1 MLMKYL
7 IILLFALCSFGAYAQ
22 ESCNIIYGLRADPYK
37 PYEWV
42 DDKGAPQGMN
52 VDLLQRMAKK
62 AGCTYT
68 ITTGERDEL
77 LDKLKNNEITMMS
90 MSPIPQT
97 DQFAAYIEQ
106 SVVIYR
112 YAANR
117 IDDPPIEDMEDW
129 RNKTILFM
137 KGSYTDSYLQRHKDE
152 YNLELMGYQN
162 HEDMVED
169 YLAGKGD
176 FFVASLPSI
185 LSLPRHY
192 EIKICGYPM
201 MPTIYGFAMNKV
213 NSALYT
219 RLNSAMEELKASGDY
234 FEIMKK
240 WSRSQDTPLW
250 HKYIIPIV
258 LSVILMIILI
268 LLWNKSLH
276 MRVQQKTASL
286 NNLTGLLQMLLDVLP
301 EQIYLISAK
310 GEPVW
315 SNAASSK
322 SDFSI
327 ALIKNE
333 IEQAIETNKSFE
345 TKLFLDNTET
355 WEVSGIILE
364 KGEEPLLIVASN
376 ITEKVRQRDELL
388 VIDRMTALGNMAAN
402 IAHEI
407 NNPASL
413 IMHNIDFLQKL
424 ANDIH
429 AHVKTPE
436 AAKRFAG
443 LSWAD
448 ARQEEI
454 SAHTIITE
462 NIRRIINTV
471 NDLKTFSKK
480 RDDAYALVD
489 LKLILN
495 NSVRFVS
502 YFVKSYT
509 RDFTCRIDEPVAPIR
524 GHAQHIEQ
532 IIINLIQNA
541 CYALTDNAQAI
552 TCCLSESEDG
562 KYVVFSIEDEGCGMS
577 PEVKKKAFEAF
588 YTTRKNGTGLGLSIV
603 ASIVKEHRG
612 HYAIDSEEGEGTRIR
627 IFFPK
632 ETI

>member
-1 MLMKYL
+1 MKYL
-7 IILLFALCSFGAYAQ
+7 IILIFILFSAPVYAQ
-22 ESCNIIYGLRADPYK
+22 ESCNIIYGLRSDPYK
-37 PYEWV
+37 PYEWI
-42 DDKGAPQGMN
+42 DEQGKPHGMN
-52 VDLLQRMAKK
+52 VDLLKQMSKK
-62 AGCTYT
+62 AGCTYS
-68 ITTGERDEL
+68 IITGERDEL

-90 MSPIPQT
+90 MSPIPQS

-112 YAANR
+112 YAVNR
-117 IDDPPIEDMEDW
+117 IADPPIDDMEDW
-129 RNKTILFM
+129 RDKNVLFM
-137 KGSYTDSYLQRHKDE
+137 KGSYTDSYLQQHKDG
-152 YNLELMGYQN
+152 YNLELTGYQN
-162 HEDMVED
+162 HEDMVKD
-169 YLAGKGD
+169 FLAGKGD

-185 LSLPRHY
+185 LSLPRQY

-201 MPTIYGFAMNKV
+201 MPTIYGFAINKT
-213 NSALYT
+213 NTALYA
-219 RLNSAMEELKASGDY
+219 RLNNAMEDLKASGDY

-258 LSVILMIILI
+258 LTVMLMIILI

-286 NNLTGLLQMLLDVLP
+286 NTLTGLLQMLLDVLP
-301 EQIYLISAK
+301 EQIYLINVK
-310 GEPVW
+310 GLPVW
-315 SNAASSK
+315 SNAASSS

-327 ALIKNE
+327 ELIRNE
-333 IEQAIETNKSFE
+333 IEQAIATNKSFE
-345 TKLFLDNTET
+345 TKRFLDNTET

-364 KGEEPLLIVASN
+364 KGEDPLLIIASN

-407 NNPASL
+407 NNPASI

-424 ANDIH
+424 SNDIH
-429 AHVKTPE
+429 IYADTPE
-436 AAKRFAG
+436 SAKRFAG
-443 LSWAD
+443 LNWID

-495 NSVRFVS
+495 NSVRFIS
-502 YFVKSYT
+502 YFVKSFT
-509 RDFTCRIDEPVAPIR
+509 KNFTCRIDEPVALIK
-524 GHAQHIEQ
+524 GHSQHIEQ

-541 CYALTDNAQAI
+541 CYALTDNSQAI
-552 TCCLSESEDG
+552 TCSLSESEDG
-562 KYVVFSIEDEGCGMS
+562 KYVVFYIEDEGCGMS
-577 PEVKKKAFEAF
+577 PAVKKKAFEAF

-612 HYAIDSEEGEGTRIR
+612 HYAIDSVEGEGTCIR

-632 ETI
+632 ETL

>member
-1 MLMKYL
+1 MKHL
-7 IILLFALCSFGAYAQ
+7 IILIFILLSAAVYAQ
-22 ESCNIIYGLRADPYK
+22 DSCNITYGLRVDPYK
-37 PYEWV
+37 PYEWI
-42 DDKGAPQGMN
+42 DDNGVPHGMN
-52 VDLLQRMAKK
+52 VDLLKQMAKK

-68 ITTGERDEL
+68 ITPGERDEL
-77 LDKLKNNEITMMS
+77 LYKLKNNEITMMS
-90 MSPIPQT
+90 ISPIPEA

-112 YAANR
+112 YAVNR
-117 IDDPPIEDMEDW
+117 IDDPPIESMEDW
-129 RNKTILFM
+129 RGKTVLFM
-137 KGSYTDSYLQRHKDE
+137 KGSYTDSYLQKHKDE
-152 YNLELMGYQN
+152 YNLNLISYQN
-162 HEDMVED
+162 HIDMVED
-169 YLAGKGD
+169 YLAGRGD

-185 LSLPRHY
+185 LNLPKHY
-192 EIKICGYPM
+192 EIKICGFPII
-201 MPTIYGFAMNKV
+201 PTIYGFAMNKT
-213 NSALYT
+213 NSALYA
-219 RLNSAMEELKASGDY
+219 RLNDAMEELKASGDY

-240 WSRSQDTPLW
+240 WSRSKDTPLW
-250 HKYIIPIV
+250 HKYMIHIV
-258 LSVILMIILI
+258 LTVVLTILLM

-276 MRVQQKTASL
+276 MRVHQKTASL
-286 NNLTGLLQMLLDVLP
+286 NTLTGLLQMLLDVLP
-301 EQIYLISAK
+301 EQIYLINSN
-310 GEPVW
+310 GMPVW
-315 SNAASSK
+315 SNAASSNANFK
-322 SDFSI
+322 I
-327 ALIKNE
+327 ELISNE
-333 IEQAIETNKSFE
+333 IEQAIVTNKSFE

-364 KGEEPLLIVASN
+364 KGSEPLLIVASN

-388 VIDRMTALGNMAAN
+388 VLDRMTALGNMAAN

-407 NNPASL
+407 NNPAGL

-424 ANDIH
+424 SNDIH
-429 AHVKTPE
+429 KNLETPDPSR
-436 AAKRFAG
+436 RFAG
-443 LSWAD
+443 LSWID

-462 NIRRIINTV
+462 NILRIINTV

-495 NSVRFVS
+495 DSVRFVG
-502 YFVKSYT
+502 YFVKSFT
-509 RDFTCRIDEPVAPIR
+509 RNFTCRIDEPVAPVR

-541 CYALTDNAQAI
+541 CYALTDSEQAI
-552 TCCLSESEDG
+552 TCSLSESEDG

-577 PEVKKKAFEAF
+577 PEVKQKAFESF

-603 ASIVKEHRG
+603 ASIVKEHWG
-612 HYAIDSEEGEGTRIR
+612 HYILDSEEGEGTRVR

-632 ETI
+632 ETL